1 MMSVS
6 RLLKAA
12 LAFVLVFAALL
23 PPITGSG
30 EEDSLLK
37 ELSGSGAG
45 YTAVLYDNTNGLPTS
60 EANAIVQSKDGFI
73 WIGGYSGLTR
83 YDGNVFMHYD
93 SSYGITSVVCLFVDS
108 KDRLWIGTND
118 SGAAM
123 LKDGEIKFY
132 YAAGAMRSSYV
143 RVITEDASGN
153 ILIGTTMG
161 MAYVDTDDELH
172 PLNEPQIANEYIDEL
187 VPGDFGTVCGTTQSG
202 SVFIL
207 KDLRVQAFYTSEDL
221 GYGVINAVLP
231 DPTDPDH
238 IYLGTRNS
246 LVIRGDLTKDLRG
259 AQSLSIL
266 PHGSVNCIRII
277 EGLLW
282 VCADNGVGYFNEGRY
297 TPLQNLPMN
306 NSIDG
311 LMEDHEG
318 NLWFTSSRQGVM
330 KIAPDRFT
338 DLNLIAHLEEAVVN
352 STCLDGRELYIG
364 TDNGLILLNGSFES
378 VDNAATQY
386 LSGSRIRCIKRDS
399 KGFIWFCTYGDKGL
413 VRYYPSSGEILSINE
428 EAGLASNRTRSVIE
442 LSDGRIAAA
451 TNAGV
456 SIIDNGSVVSTLDSS
471 KGISNTQILCL
482 EEGAGGKLMMG
493 SDGDG
498 IYVADGGKI
507 SRIGHDDGLRSE
519 VILRIK
525 RDPVDEDLFWVVTSN
540 SIAYIKDGRALTIEG
555 FPYNNNFDLY
565 FDSAGRIWV
574 LSSNGIYVATR
585 EDMLDGGQLKYSF
598 YDIDCGLPHITTANS
613 FSCLGPDGTLYIA
626 CSTGVTLVDINDTS
640 DIGREIKL
648 AVPYVTA
655 DDQYVPVK
663 DGEVRIPSTCKRL
676 SIHPFA
682 FTYSLNNPR
691 ISYRLEGFDEESF
704 EVNKRDLSELVYTN
718 LDGGTYRFILSVVN
732 PFTGEATE
740 TLTVTIIK
748 QKALGE
754 HWWFWAIIAFSAL
767 ALVVLVQQLINRRKA
782 RAYIK
787 KQEEQRQYI
796 SGMIKV
802 LSDCVEMKDPYTNG
816 HASRVAKYTALLA
829 KKLGKSDAETDN
841 MYNIAML
848 HDVGKISIPD
858 AVLNKPERLT
868 NEEYALMKSH
878 AQRGGEILK
887 DIEIAP
893 ELSLGAGYHHE
904 RYDGKGYPKGLT
916 GHDIPEVARIIAVAD
931 TFDAMYSTRPYRKRM
946 ELSTV
951 VNEIQRSAGSQLD
964 PEVVD
969 AFIKLYKEGAF
980 DNE

>member
-1 MMSVS
+1 MRS
-6 RLLKAA
+6 LLKISKTA
-12 LAFVLVFAALL
+12 LAVLLVCAILL
-23 PPITGSG
+23 PPVAGMG
-30 EEDSLLK
+30 EEGSLLK

-45 YTAVLYDNTNGLPTS
+45 YAAVLYDNTNGLPTS

-93 SSYGITSVVCLFVDS
+93 ASYGITSVICLFVDS

-118 SGAAM
+118 NGAAM
-123 LKDGEIKFY
+123 MQDGVIKFY
-132 YAAGAMRSSYV
+132 NGAGAMRSSYV
-143 RVITEDASGN
+143 RVITEDAAGN

-161 MAYVDTDDELH
+161 MAYIDANDELH
-172 PLNEPQIANEYIDEL
+172 PLNEPQISNEYIDEL
-187 VPGDFGTVCGTTQSG
+187 VPGNSGTVCGATQSG
-202 SVFIL
+202 CVFIMR
-207 KDLRVQAFYTSEDL
+207 DLRVEAFYTSDDL
-221 GYGVINAVLP
+221 GYGVINAVCP
-231 DPTDPDH
+231 DPSDPDVL
-238 IYLGTRNS
+238 YLGTRNS
-246 LVIRGDLTKDLRG
+246 SVIRADLSKDLRG
-259 AQSLSIL
+259 GRMLSIL
-266 PHGSVNCIRII
+266 PHGSVNCVRII
-277 EGLLW
+277 DGLLW
-282 VCADNGVGYFNEGRY
+282 VCADNGVGFFQDGSYS
-297 TPLQNLPMN
+297 PLQNLPMN

-330 KIAPDRFT
+330 KIATNRFT
-338 DLNLIAHLEEAVVN
+338 DLNLIAHLDSRVVN
-352 STCLDGRELYIG
+352 STCLDGRDLYIG
-364 TDNGLILLNGSFES
+364 TDTGLILLNANFET
-378 VDNAATQY
+378 VENAVTEY
-386 LSGSRIRCIKRDS
+386 LTGSRIRCIKRDS
-399 KGFIWFCTYGDKGL
+399 NGYIWFCTYGDKAL
-413 VRYYPSSGEILSINE
+413 VRYLPSSGEIVSFNE
-428 EAGLASNRTRSVIE
+428 DMGLASNRTRSVLE

-451 TNAGV
+451 TNSGV
-456 SIIDNGSVVSTLDSS
+456 NIIEDGRVTITLDSS

-482 EEGAGGKLMMG
+482 EEGADGRLYMG

-498 IYVADGGKI
+498 IYVSDGAKV

-519 VILRIK
+519 VILRVK
-525 RDPVDEDLFWVVTSN
+525 RDPIDDELFWVITSN
-540 SIAYIKDGRALTIEG
+540 SIAYLKDGRASTIDS

-565 FDSAGRIWV
+565 FDSVGRVWV
-574 LSSNGIYVATR
+574 LSSNGIYVTTR
-585 EDMLDGGQLKYSF
+585 EDMLDGGQLQYTF

-613 FSCLGPDGTLYIA
+613 FSCLGQDGTLYIA

-640 DIGREIKL
+640 DIGRDIRL
-648 AVPYVTA
+648 AVPYVTV
-655 DDQYVPVK
+655 DDEYVAVK
-663 DGEVRIPSTCKRL
+663 NGEVKIPSTCKRL
-676 SIHPFA
+676 AIHPFA

-691 ISYRLEGFDEESF
+691 ISYRLEGFDEDSF
-704 EVNKRDLSELVYTN
+704 EVNKRDLGELVYTN
-718 LDGGTYRFILSVVN
+718 LDGGTYKFVLSVIN
-732 PFTGEATE
+732 PLTGEATE
-740 TLTVTIIK
+740 TLTVTIVK

-754 HWWFWAIIAFSAL
+754 HWWFWALVSFAVI
-767 ALVVLVQQLINRRKA
+767 ALVVLVQQLLNRRKA
-782 RAYIK
+782 AAMIK
-787 KQEEQRQYI
+787 KQEEQRRYI
-796 SGMIKV
+796 NGVIKV
-802 LSDCVEMKDPYTNG
+802 LSECVEMKDPYTNG

-829 KKLGKSDAETDN
+829 KKLGKSDAEIDK

-878 AQRGGEILK
+878 AERGGEILK
-887 DIEIAP
+887 EIDIAP

-904 RYDGKGYPKGLT
+904 RYDGKGYPKGLN
-916 GHDIPEVARIIAVAD
+916 GNDIPEVARIIAVAD